1 LDSYTFE
8 DLEALLN
15 GAELET
21 MEFEINR
28 ATWIV
33 LVLSGASRGQP
44 ELVSRFLSERQD
56 LLREKRIVLFAFTA
70 PYYLDATDI
79 SKLSAYYGLYSKQP
93 AFIDVAARLLYQ
105 ELTPLGFSPVS
116 IPGTGYDMID
126 ITRPNPDQIITLSLD
141 LPLNSVP
148 TSSPTPPGLL
158 ATQTLEPTTA
168 PEPTPIP
175 LLGIGDTINVRTGV
189 ILDYNQHTVP
199 DGTVVRFTMLLSGE
213 GGGIIQQVD
222 QVTTRGIARASF
234 ALEKPGLV
242 EIRALSDPAIISET
256 IQIDVS
262 SGQAAP
268 VTVVAPFPT
277 ETVTPTPVL
286 PTPVEEDDFITPEGY
301 PRFSGWILV
310 IMFILFS
317 ALLAFWAGN
326 RLLSSRWGWRWGIC
340 VLLGGLIGYNFIAL
354 NLLGSTQFVLE
365 NGLSAVL
372 GISGVG
378 ELVGLGV
385 AWIWSRQA

>member
-1 LDSYTFE
+1 VL
-8 DLEALLN
+8 AL
-15 GAELET
+15 
-21 MEFEINR
+21 
-28 ATWIV
+28 
-33 LVLSGASRGQP
+33 SDASQGQP

-56 LLREKRIVLFAFTA
+56 LLREKRIVLFSFAA

-79 SKLSAYYGLYSKQP
+79 SKLSAYYGLFSKQP

-105 ELTPLGFSPVS
+105 EITPLGFSPVS

-141 LPLNSVP
+141 LPPDSVP
-148 TSSPTPPGLL
+148 TSSPTPPVLF
-158 ATQTLEPTTA
+158 ATETPIPTTV

-189 ILDYNQHTVP
+189 ILDHNNHTVP

-242 EIRALSDPAIISET
+242 EIHALSDPAIISEA

-262 SGQAAP
+262 GGQPAP
-268 VTVVAPFPT
+268 VTVIAPFPT
-277 ETVTPTPVL
+277 ETVPPPTPVP
-286 PTPVEEDDFITPEGY
+286 PTPVEEDEFVTPEGY
-301 PRFSGWILV
+301 PRFNGWILV
-310 IMFILFS
+310 VMFIVFS
-317 ALLAFWAGN
+317 TLLAFWTGS
-326 RLLSSRWGWRWGIC
+326 RLYSLQWGWRWGIC
-340 VLLGGLIGYNFIAL
+340 VLLGGLLGYNFVTLDLI
-354 NLLGSTQFVLE
+354 GSTQLVLE
-365 NGLSAVL
+365 SGLSAVL
-372 GISGVG
+372 GMSGVG
-378 ELVGLGV
+378 ELIGLVV
-385 AWIWSRQA
+385 AWTWSRRA